1 VSIETDPLLIPY
13 LERPELLPH
22 LVEVW
27 GIFWR
32 LSRRRPA
39 GFGIGAIPMSEF
51 QSYCATFGV
60 DDIEQREWLF
70 VRVDALDAAY
80 LEHVHNQQ
88 NEKKGI

>member
-1 VSIETDPLLIPY
+1 
-13 LERPELLPH
+13 
-22 LVEVW
+22 
-27 GIFWR
+27 
-32 LSRRRPA
+32 
-39 GFGIGAIPMSEF
+39 MSEF